1 MNKSSIANAFNL
13 NVTAKRVISIDV
25 LEDTKS
31 LDALEAGSYLVIGS
45 VTNIIMNELYD
56 GTIINVSMNEIE
68 QASNGIT
75 SVGAGLPW
83 DKLISYCLDHELYGI
98 ENLTLI
104 PGLVGAAPVQNIGAY
119 GVEVSSVIE
128 TVTCYNFQSGKIEI
142 LQNVDCNFSYRKS
155 IFQTKKYL
163 ILSVQFRFSKLF
175 KPNLSYPSLLEFL
188 EKKNINHHSI
198 SPRELS
204 TIIQAIRES
213 KLPSPKDTPNVGSIF
228 KNPIVDSNSIALDFL
243 EGHRWNE
250 SEGLTKLS
258 AARLLELVMPSISIP
273 PSLGFYEKHSLVL
286 INRGG
291 AVFAEIIKLLKDIQ
305 TEVKRL
311 YGVDLDIEPEILGS

>member
-1 MNKSSIANAFNL
+1 MEQNLYERPFLVFLLNAN
-13 NVTAKRVISIDV
+13 
-25 LEDTKS
+25 E
-31 LDALEAGSYLVIGS
+31 
-45 VTNIIMNELYD
+45 
-56 GTIINVSMNEIE
+56 
-68 QASNGIT
+68 
-75 SVGAGLPW
+75 
-83 DKLISYCLDHELYGI
+83 
-98 ENLTLI
+98 
-104 PGLVGAAPVQNIGAY
+104 
-119 GVEVSSVIE
+119 
-128 TVTCYNFQSGKIEI
+128 
-142 LQNVDCNFSYRKS
+142 
-155 IFQTKKYL
+155 
-163 ILSVQFRFSKLF
+163 
-175 KPNLSYPSLLEFL
+175 
-188 EKKNINHHSI
+188 
-198 SPRELS
+198 
-204 TIIQAIRES
+204 
-213 KLPSPKDTPNVGSIF
+213 PSPKDTPNVGSIF